1 MLELVF
7 FMAGMLLLPLVPALI
22 GSALL
27 LCLLMDHIQA
37 HKNTPST

>member
-1 MLELVF
+1 MHELII
-7 FMAGMLLLPLVPALI
+7 FMAGMLLVPMVPALI

-27 LCLLMDHIQA
+27 LCLFMDHIQA